1 MEANGYEHH
10 FASLYL
16 LQLICLLVLLVCRP
30 LVSWNR
36 WICGNELSSK
46 TRARVGNSS
55 FECIKI
61 EKNRPPLF
69 LLLWLL
75 LSIHEM
81 LSRSESF
88 GLRRVYK
95 SSPCPIYEL
104 ILRDWCK
111 EQESHFSSAP
121 YWNQAHLWPL
131 SSPSTQLLEW
141 NRFGL
146 KHTSLFQAISRKA
159 NLSMIYQIFR
169 EIQRGGESL
178 SIGQRGLLTFLPPPP
193 CPPPAPTKFMSF
205 LSCLGSFILYRNWVH
220 LRMDFKTTC

>member
-1 MEANGYEHH
+1 
-10 FASLYL
+10 
-16 LQLICLLVLLVCRP
+16 
-30 LVSWNR
+30 
-36 WICGNELSSK
+36 
-46 TRARVGNSS
+46 
-55 FECIKI
+55 
-61 EKNRPPLF
+61 
-69 LLLWLL
+69 
-75 LSIHEM
+75 M

-95 SSPCPIYEL
+95 SSPRPIYEL

-159 NLSMIYQIFR
+159 NFSMIYQIFR

-193 CPPPAPTKFMSF
+193 RPPPRPHQVHELSF
-205 LSCLGSFILYRNWVH
+205 LSGEFHSLQKLSSSQDGFQNHILNFFLDIIHWDERHLKEFDRNKSGCWEMSEE
-220 LRMDFKTTC
+220 LRLLSGTCPARIENLTFLV